1 MKYIGKDGIHT
12 GNEASLVQTAIAID
26 HLTSNLSEIH
36 GMHSMPNAALW
47 FHILPHLLQATTLM
61 AQSICIPRSTNMFL
75 PFAAPHS
82 TWSHLA
88 PPYMMNECKISCP
101 CIWNIWAFKSP
112 CLYQYQFTNSQHLC
126 PHKNMTFTYRTYQT
140 SPWWSATNDWEESTL
155 CHSAIAPNK
164 THHLLL
170 PTMTLAHLTISTGT
184 QPCYGPSTKPTWHSL
199 MLPSTTKPPPTWQQV
214 CIYSHQPEQTKPT
227 TFLCPPL
234 WHLPKICYKHPNISV
249 KLLKY
254 GS

>member
-1 MKYIGKDGIHT
+1 MACIQCQMQHFDSISFPTFCRQPHWW
-12 GNEASLVQTAIAID
+12 
-26 HLTSNLSEIH
+26 HNLFAYQ
-36 GMHSMPNAALW
+36 G
-47 FHILPHLLQATTLM
+47 LPICFYHLLHHT
-61 AQSICIPRSTNMFL
+61 
-75 PFAAPHS
+75 APGAIWHHHI
-82 TWSHLA
+82 WWMNVKSHVPA
-88 PPYMMNECKISCP
+88 YEIYGPSNHC
-101 CIWNIWAFKSP
+101 A

-184 QPCYGPSTKPTWHSL
+184 QPCYGPSTKPTWHNL

-234 WHLPKICYKHPNISV
+234 WHLPKICYNHPNISV